1 MLLSH
6 SWRPAF
12 ARISLHCDALKTAS
26 QAAASY
32 QDAGVTQQHGR
43 QAVEVAPDG
52 DKVGGRAGA
61 GEGVEVA
68 QQDKQRR
75 HILQAFK
82 TCKTLKRSELGGPNQ
97 PRSHCLQPG

>member
-1 MLLSH
+1 MLLLH
-6 SWRPAF
+6 SWHPAF
-12 ARISLHCDALKTAS
+12 ARRLLHWDTLEAAC
-26 QAAASY
+26 QAATPY
-32 QDAGVTQQHGR
+32 QEAGVTRQHGC

-75 HILQAFK
+75 HVLQGPKA
-82 TCKTLKRSELGGPNQ
+82 CEMLKRSELDSPNQ
-97 PRSHCLQPG
+97 PILYCLQPG